1 MNGKLKK
8 ALCAIIRPMVF
19 ILGMLLGLLYFLSLF
34 GLASAAAQF
43 VGVFGGLGLALA
55 APLCWFAAVRTRA
68 GDRFTLVYFLALVLM
83 VLATALVGIVEKGR
97 QVQSG
102 NGAGV
107 VALVLVAVVYLVIV
121 PLVVHRYQQQTRAED
136 AKPGPFAGP
145 PWQ

>member
-1 MNGKLKK
+1 MNRKLKSTLL
-8 ALCAIIRPMVF
+8 AVIRPLIFV
-19 ILGMLLGLLYFLSLF
+19 LGFLYGLLYASLF

-55 APLCWFAAVRTRA
+55 APLCWLAAVRTGA
-68 GDRFTLVYFLALVLM
+68 GDRFAFMYFLAWVLM
-83 VLATALVGIVEKGR
+83 IVASALVGLVEEGK

-102 NGAGV
+102 TGAGV
-107 VALVLVAVVYLVIV
+107 VALVLVAVVYLVVV
-121 PLVVHRYQQQTRAED
+121 PLVVHRYRQQARAED

>member
-1 MNGKLKK
+1 MNRKLKSTLL
-8 ALCAIIRPMVF
+8 AVIRPLIFV
-19 ILGMLLGLLYFLSLF
+19 LGFLYGLLYASLF
-34 GLASAAAQF
+34 GLASAAGQF

-55 APLCWFAAVRTRA
+55 APLCWLAAVRTRA
-68 GDRFTLVYFLALVLM
+68 GDRFTFMYSLAWVLM
-83 VLATALVGIVEKGR
+83 IVAGALVGLVEEGK

-102 NGAGV
+102 AGAGV

-121 PLVVHRYQQQTRAED
+121 PLVVHQYRQQARTED